1 MKVLEIKG
9 QESATELIKQLVCL
23 RLLARQTI
31 TTRKKAELL
40 IQHYRDK
47 QAAAV
52 QNSEDWRL
60 SRHLISALEE
70 NSLNFRFHEIE
81 IGQYLMHLCHELD
94 KKAPRELIFE
104 AINTNKADRDTEEVR
119 KYGEK
124 SHHLICIL
132 DLENS
137 ATLDD
142 EIEIRPLKWC
152 HTMAMMNAMQTN
164 EKLGKAIHDI
174 SNEFFDGAFGEYR
187 ETPLMERLAGRA
199 V

>member
-1 MKVLEIKG
+1 MKALEITG
-9 QESATELIKQLVCL
+9 QESASDLIKQLVCL

-31 TTRKKAELL
+31 MTRKNAESL
-40 IQHYRDK
+40 IQQYQDK

-52 QNSEDWRL
+52 QDSEDWAL
-60 SRHLISALEE
+60 SGHLISALEE
-70 NSLNFRFHEIE
+70 NGLNCRFHEIE
-81 IGQYLMHLCHELD
+81 IGQYLMHLCHALD
-94 KKAPRELIFE
+94 KKAPRELIFD
-104 AINTNKADRDTEEVR
+104 AINTSKADRDTEEVR

-137 ATLDD
+137 ATPDD
-142 EIEIRPLKWC
+142 DIEIRPLKWC
-152 HTMAMMNAMQTN
+152 HTMALMNAMQTN
-164 EKLGKAIHDI
+164 KAVDKAIHDI
-174 SNEFFDGAFGEYR
+174 SNKFFDGAFGEYR